1 MDASSINALVIGIFL
16 IVLALSGLVF
26 GVFYV
31 FSEKQ
36 QIARSRLTKMR
47 QKYAVTGKAGQ
58 TRSVFAET
66 TNVTTIEQMFRQ
78 VLPNIEI
85 IKLRLAR
92 TGRKLTIVHYGL
104 MILTFGLLSGMV
116 FLVLFGVNIIISIL
130 MGVIVGAFLPHL
142 IINGMIKK
150 RILSFISL
158 FPDALDLIVR
168 GLRSGLPITESM
180 NSVASEVDDPVGG
193 EFRRV
198 MDQIRLGINLDE
210 ALEETAQRI
219 DSPEFKFFVISLAIQ
234 RETGGN
240 LAETLSK
247 LSDLLRRRQQMKLKI
262 KAMASEGKASAYIV
276 GALPFVMFFMLLLIN
291 YNYTSV
297 LFTDQRATYIALG
310 GLVWMSI
317 GGFIMKQMINFEI

>member
-47 QKYAVTGKAGQ
+47 QKYAVSGKAGQ

-66 TNVTTIEQMFRQ
+66 ANVTTIEQMFRQ

-92 TGRKLTIVHYGL
+92 TGRKLTIVHFGL
-104 MILTFGLLSGMV
+104 MILTFGLLSAMV
-116 FLVLFGVNIIISIL
+116 FLVLFGVNIIIAIL

-198 MDQIRLGINLDE
+198 MDQIRLGKNLDE

>member
-85 IKLRLAR
+85 IKLRLAK

-116 FLVLFGVNIIISIL
+116 FLVLFKVNIIISIL

>member
-26 GVFYV
+26 GIFYV

-116 FLVLFGVNIIISIL
+116 FLVLFKVNIIISIL
-130 MGVIVGAFLPHL
+130 MAVIVGAFLPHL

>member
-1 MDASSINALVIGIFL
+1 MDATSINALVIGIFL
-16 IVLALSGLVF
+16 IVLALSGLLF

-47 QKYAVTGKAGQ
+47 QKYAVSGKPGQ

>member
-26 GVFYV
+26 GIFYV

-47 QKYAVTGKAGQ
+47 QKYAVTGKKGQ

-66 TNVTTIEQMFRQ
+66 ANVTTIEQMFRQ
-78 VLPNIEI
+78 ILPNIEI

-92 TGRKLTIVHYGL
+92 TGRKLTIVHFGL

-198 MDQIRLGINLDE
+198 MDQIRLGKNLDE

>member
-1 MDASSINALVIGIFL
+1 MDATSINALVIGIFL
-16 IVLALSGLVF
+16 IVLALSGLLF

-198 MDQIRLGINLDE
+198 MDQIRLGKNLDE

>member
-26 GVFYV
+26 GIFYV

-47 QKYAVTGKAGQ
+47 QKYAVTGKKGQ

>member
-16 IVLALSGLVF
+16 IVLALSGLLF

-58 TRSVFAET
+58 MRSVFAET

-198 MDQIRLGINLDE
+198 MDQIRLGKNLDE

>member
-1 MDASSINALVIGIFL
+1 MDATSINALVIGIFL